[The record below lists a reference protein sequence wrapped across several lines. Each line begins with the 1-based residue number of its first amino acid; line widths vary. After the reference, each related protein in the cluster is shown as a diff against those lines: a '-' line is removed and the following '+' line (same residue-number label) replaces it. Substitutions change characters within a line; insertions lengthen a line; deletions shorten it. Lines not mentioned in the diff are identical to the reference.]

1 TYQQLHDEVCRTAN
15 MLKKNGV
22 KKGDRVCIYLPMIPE
37 LAYTMLA
44 CARIGAIHSVVFA
57 GFSSRSLVDRITD
70 AGCKIVVTADGSYRG
85 AKTIDLKGIMDEA
98 LEKCPEVTRCIV
110 YQRIH
115 SDVLMKKGRDV
126 WWHDEIKGM
135 EATCR
140 SEERR
145 VGKECGSRGVAAEW
159 R

>member
-1 TYQQLHDEVCRTAN
+1 DPQGPALRITYQQLHDEVCRTAN

-44 CARIGAIHSVVFA
+44 CARIGAVHSVVFA

-70 AGCKIVVTADGSYRG
+70 AGCTIVVTADGSYRVG
-85 AKTIDLKGIMDEA
+85 KTIDLKGIMDEA
-98 LEKCPEVTRCIV
+98 LAKCPEVTRCIV

-115 SDVLMKKGRDV
+115 SEDRKSTRLNSSHVK
-126 WWHDEIKGM
+126 I
-135 EATCR
+135 
-140 SEERR
+140 SY
-145 VGKECGSRGVAAEW
+145 
-159 R
+159 